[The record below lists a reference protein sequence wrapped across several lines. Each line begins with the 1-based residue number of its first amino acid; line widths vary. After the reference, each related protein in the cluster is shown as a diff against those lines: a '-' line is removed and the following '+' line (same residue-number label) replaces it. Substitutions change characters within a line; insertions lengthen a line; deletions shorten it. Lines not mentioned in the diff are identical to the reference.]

1 MTIAEQETILLPDQ
15 VNRLIV
21 TLAQQVYNDMTR
33 DSEGEWVIVGIRSGG
48 ALVARMLRAELAQLQ
63 GRTWPI
69 GFLDITFYR
78 DDLDTVGPN
87 PVVEATDLSMD
98 IDDKKIIL
106 VDDVLYTGRTI
117 RAALNAL
124 FDFGRPESV
133 DLVVLVDRG
142 GHRQLPIQPH
152 YTGLTVETSR
162 WERIKLVEQKT
173 AQEPGMV
180 AVVRYR
186 HSNPVTG
193 T

>member
-1 MTIAEQETILLPDQ
+1 MSMPEREAILLPDQ
-15 VNRLIV
+15 VQHLIT
-21 TLAQQVYNDMTR
+21 TLAQQVYHDMVR
-33 DSEGEWVIVGIRSGG
+33 SEGEWVIVGIRSGG
-48 ALVARMLRAELAQLQ
+48 AVVARLLRAELARLQ
-63 GRTWPI
+63 GRSWPI

-106 VDDVLYTGRTI
+106 IDDVLYTGRTI

-152 YTGLTVETSR
+152 YAGLTIDTSR
-162 WERIKLVEQKT
+162 WERIKLVERG
-173 AQEPGMV
+173 EEGV

-186 HSNPVTG
+186 HSNPVVRA
-193 T
+193 

>member
-1 MTIAEQETILLPDQ
+1 MEEEILISPEQANLLLIDLAR
-15 VNRLIV
+15 RLHEDA
-21 TLAQQVYNDMTR
+21 LQQPMGR
-33 DSEGEWVIVGIRSGG
+33 VIVGIRSGG
-48 ALVARMLRAELAQLQ
+48 AVVAKLLRKELAHLQ
-63 GRTWPI
+63 GSSLPM

-87 PVVEATDLSMD
+87 PVVESTDLSMD

-133 DLVVLVDRG
+133 ELLVLVDRA

-152 YTGLTVETSR
+152 YAGLVIATER
-162 WERIKLVEQKT
+162 LERIKLVEGDQD
-173 AQEPGMV
+173 EIMI
-180 AVVRYR
+180 VRR
-186 HSNPVTG
+186 KLSP
-193 T
+193 